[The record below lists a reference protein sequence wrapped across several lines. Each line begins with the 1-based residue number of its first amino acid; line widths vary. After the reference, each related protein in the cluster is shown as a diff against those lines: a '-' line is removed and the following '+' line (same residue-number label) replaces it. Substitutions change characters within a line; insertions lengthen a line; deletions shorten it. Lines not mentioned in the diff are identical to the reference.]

1 MPRIVLLARPHPI
14 IISEMRPFLELAG
27 FAPKRLDSLTM
38 FKSSNESISGAI
50 ISLAVLSSI
59 EDTAEAV
66 FSGIRKY
73 APRLPIL
80 FAAMLDFS
88 AMKGALRRIA
98 KLNNIEAT
106 ILGVDPSNDNH
117 PDLGKPN
124 TLVYLSMG
132 DLTTPIRSV
141 LASKIVQRHFR

>member
-1 MPRIVLLARPHPI
+1 MPKIVLLARPHPI
-14 IISEMRPFLELAG
+14 IISEMRPFLERAG
-27 FAPKRLDSLTM
+27 FAPKRLDSLSM
-38 FKSSNESISGAI
+38 FKSSNEPISGAI
-50 ISLAVLSSI
+50 ISLAVSSSI

-106 ILGVDPSNDNH
+106 ILGVDPANDNH

-141 LASKIVQRHFR
+141 LAAKIVQRHFR